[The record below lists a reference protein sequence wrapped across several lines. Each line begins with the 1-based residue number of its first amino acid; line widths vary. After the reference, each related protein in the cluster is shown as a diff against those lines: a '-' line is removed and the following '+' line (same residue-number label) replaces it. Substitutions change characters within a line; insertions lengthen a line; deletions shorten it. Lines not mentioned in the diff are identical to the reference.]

1 MMRLLALLAIVLLA
15 PAVAGAADWGGV
27 TPGVTT
33 IKDVRDRYGA
43 PSKQATLKVEGYDT
57 TQWIYENAQA
67 PTGLVRM
74 TVDFGLL
81 TATGYNPSLVRIMK
95 LEPRPLIFGRYTVVQ
110 AWGVPD
116 SITRQEGMLTFFY
129 KEGLFVIFDKEDENA
144 TTMVFS
150 VPQPTASDPSP
161 PPKQ

>member
-1 MMRLLALLAIVLLA
+1 MTRILALLVIVLLA
-15 PAVAGAADWGGV
+15 PALANAADWGGV

-33 IKDVRDRYGA
+33 IKDIRDRYGA
-43 PSKQATLKVEGYDT
+43 PSKQASLKVEGYDT
-57 TQWIYENAQA
+57 AQWIYENVEA

-74 TVDFGLL
+74 TLDFGLL
-81 TATGYNPSLVRIMK
+81 TVTGYNPSLVRIMK
-95 LEPRPLIFGRYTVVQ
+95 LEPKPLIFGRYTVVQ

-116 SITRQEGMLTFFY
+116 SVTRQEGLLTFFY
-129 KEGLFVIFDKEDENA
+129 KEGLFVIFDKEGENA

-150 VPQPTASDPSP
+150 VPQPVASDASP

>member
-1 MMRLLALLAIVLLA
+1 MTRLLAFLAIVLLA
-15 PAVAGAADWGGV
+15 PAVAGAADWGGI

-43 PSKQATLKVEGYDT
+43 PSTQTTQKVEGYDT

-67 PTGLVRM
+67 PTGLLRM
-74 TVDFGLL
+74 TVDLGLV
-81 TATGYNPSLVRIMK
+81 TASGYNPSLVRTMK
-95 LEPRPLIFGRYTVVQ
+95 LEPKPLIFGRHTVVE

-116 SITRQEGMLTFFY
+116 GVTRQEGILTFFY
-129 KEGLFVIFDKEDENA
+129 KEGLFVIFDKAGENA

-150 VPQPTASDPSP
+150 VPQPAASNPSQ

>member
-1 MMRLLALLAIVLLA
+1 MTRLLALLAIVLLA
-15 PAVAGAADWGGV
+15 PATAGAADWGGV
-27 TPGVTT
+27 TPGITT

-57 TQWIYENAQA
+57 TQWIYEGAQA

-81 TATGYNPSLVRIMK
+81 TAPGYNPSLVRIMK
-95 LEPRPLIFGRYTVVQ
+95 LEPKPLIFGRYTVVQ

-116 SITRQEGMLTFFY
+116 GITRQEGLLTFFY
-129 KEGLFVIFDKEDENA
+129 KDGLFVIFDKEEENA

-150 VPQPTASDPSP
+150 VPQPTASNPSP
-161 PPKQ
+161 APKQ

>member
-1 MMRLLALLAIVLLA
+1 MRCLLALLAIVLLA

-43 PSKQATLKVEGYDT
+43 PSKQTTLKVEGYDT
-57 TQWIYENAQA
+57 TQWIYEDAQA

-74 TVDFGLL
+74 TIDFGLL
-81 TATGYNPSLVRIMK
+81 TATGYNPSLVRLMK
-95 LEPRPLIFGRYTVVQ
+95 LEPKPLIFGRHTVMQ

-116 SITRQEGMLTFFY
+116 GITRQEGLLTFFF
-129 KEGLFVIFDKEDENA
+129 KEGLFVVFDKEGENA

>member
-1 MMRLLALLAIVLLA
+1 MRRILALLVIVLLA
-15 PAVAGAADWGGV
+15 PAVASAADWGGI

-43 PSKQATLKVEGYDT
+43 PSKQTSLKVEGYDT
-57 TQWIYENAQA
+57 TQWVYEEAQA

-74 TVDFGLL
+74 TIDFGLL
-81 TATGYNPSLVRIMK
+81 TANGYNPSLVRIMR
-95 LEPRPLIFGRYTVVQ
+95 LEPKPLVFGRYTVVQ

-116 SITRQEGMLTFFY
+116 GVTRREGLLTFFY
-129 KEGLFVIFDKEDENA
+129 KEGLFVVFDKAGENA

-150 VPQPTASDPSP
+150 VPQPVDSGASP
-161 PPKQ
+161 PPKP